1 MWKALAGFC
10 ILLMALAAGAVAVVH
25 QEQHRVRA
33 ELVEELQSSTP
44 PTLRGDDTVGL
55 IQHLE
60 GRLAQLEDTALIV
73 GMIFLVL
80 GMVAGGTS
88 FHQMRRRLTAERDSA
103 RDELAEQGALLRTLI
118 DNLPENIYV
127 KDREGRFLLANR
139 FVAAIMGAPDADS
152 LIGKTDFDFYPAEEA
167 QRYWNDELAVL
178 ESGEPLLN
186 REEPVVDQVTGDH
199 RWFLTSK
206 VPARNDE
213 GEIISI
219 VGMGQ
224 DITERRQAQVELA
237 EQRTLLRTLIDHLPE
252 YIYVKDRQSRFLIAN
267 SFTAQVMGASSPDD
281 LIGRTDADFYDPE
294 VAAGYLAAERELF
307 RDGKA
312 IVGHEETVVDQRTGE
327 RRWVLTTKIPMRNI
341 SGEIIGLVGAGQDI
355 TQRKLAEQELI
366 AARDAAEAATRA
378 KSEFLANMSH
388 EIRTPM
394 NGVIGMSS
402 LLLDTELTSEQ
413 REFVEII
420 RTCGEQLLGIIN
432 DILDFSKIEAGHME
446 LEEHPFE
453 VRRCVE
459 DALDLVAHRA
469 AAKGL
474 DLAYMLD
481 DNVPGSIVGD
491 VTRVRQILVNLLSNA
506 IKFTEDGHVLV
517 HVSRKQEPDDAD
529 PDACCL
535 LFRVEDT
542 GIGIPADKQDR
553 LFKSF
558 SQVDASTT
566 RRFGGTGLGLAISKR
581 LTEMMGGSIWV
592 ESVDGEGSTFSFAIT
607 GSIAPSQLRVFLS
620 PQQPLLAG
628 RSVLIVDDN
637 GVNSEI
643 LRRLGEQWSMT
654 VTTVAGGNEALA
666 RFDQGARFDLV
677 LLDYQM
683 PEMDGLELARA
694 IAERCN
700 PHPVMV
706 MLTSITQERDLRQLA
721 RKAGVAAVLNKP
733 IKPSTLYDAVIE
745 AFRHEKT
752 RRLTAP
758 AGGDGDAR
766 IEAPAAP
773 NPCKVL
779 LAEDNLI
786 NQKVAQ
792 RLLERLGYRT
802 DVAAN
807 GLEVLE
813 ALRRQRYD
821 VILMD
826 VQMPEMDGLE
836 ATKAIRSE
844 FPAEQQPRIIAMTA
858 NAMQGD
864 ADDCIAAGM
873 DAYLP
878 KPVRVE
884 DLREALERWA
894 SAGA

>member
-10 ILLMALAAGAVAVVH
+10 VLLMLLAAGAVGVVH
-25 QEQHRVRA
+25 LEQQRIRAALLQELEAPSEPALRGSDGVSAAHQLEQRLA
-33 ELVEELQSSTP
+33 ELT
-44 PTLRGDDTVGL
+44 DTGL
-55 IQHLE
+55 
-60 GRLAQLEDTALIV
+60 V
-73 GMIFLVL
+73 FGMMFLVL
-80 GMVAGGTS
+80 GIVAGATT
-88 FHQMRRRLTAERDSA
+88 FHRMRKRYVAERDA
-103 RDELAEQGALLRTLI
+103 ALDDLAEQRTLLRTLI

-127 KDREGRFLLANR
+127 KDRDGRFLLANR
-139 FVAAIMGAPDADS
+139 FVAAIMGAPNAES
-152 LIGKTDFDFYPAEEA
+152 LIGKTDFDFYPPDEA
-167 QRYWNDELAVL
+167 QRYWDDEVALL
-178 ESGEPLLN
+178 ESGESLLN
-186 REEPVVDQVTGDH
+186 REEPVVNQVTGEQ

-224 DITERRQAQVELA
+224 DITERRQAEIDLA

-252 YIYVKDRQSRFLIAN
+252 YIYVKDRESRFLIAN
-267 SFTAQVMGASSPDD
+267 AFTARVMGAASPDE
-281 LIGRTDADFYDPE
+281 LIGKTDADFYGTA
-294 VAAGYLAAERELF
+294 VADSFLEDEQAILRE
-307 RDGKA
+307 GKA
-312 IVGHEETVVDQRTGE
+312 LVNREETVLDQRTGE
-327 RRWVLTTKIPMRNI
+327 LRWVLTTKLPMRGV
-341 SGEIIGLVGAGQDI
+341 SGEIIGIVGAGQDI
-355 TQRKLAEQELI
+355 TARKLAEKELLD
-366 AARDAAEAATRA
+366 AKEAAEAATRA

-402 LLLDTELTSEQ
+402 LLLDTGLTQEQ

-446 LEEHPFE
+446 LEEQPFE

-474 DLAYMLD
+474 ELAYMLD
-481 DNVPGSIVGD
+481 DNVPGSMMGD
-491 VTRVRQILVNLLSNA
+491 VTRVRQVLVNLLSNA

-517 HVSRKQEPDDAD
+517 HVSRKDDEDGNPDQ
-529 PDACCL
+529 CRL

-542 GIGIPADKQDR
+542 GMGIPKDKLDR

-592 ESVDGEGSTFSFAIT
+592 ESVDGEGSTFSFTIS
-607 GSIAPSQLRVFLS
+607 GSTAPSQLRVFLS

-643 LRRLGEQWSMT
+643 LRRLAEQWSMK
-654 VTTVAGGNEALA
+654 VESVEGGEKE
-666 RFDQGARFDLV
+666 
-677 LLDYQM
+677 M
-683 PEMDGLELARA
+683 PGIDGLELARE
-694 IAERCN
+694 IARRGQ

-706 MLTSITQERDLRQLA
+706 MLTSITQERHLRHEA

-752 RRLTAP
+752 RRLTSP
-758 AGGDGDAR
+758 AGGDGEAGT
-766 IEAPAAP
+766 EAPP
-773 NPCKVL
+773 EPRTCRVL

-786 NQKVAQ
+786 NQKVAM

-813 ALRRQRYD
+813 ALRRQPYD

-826 VQMPEMDGLE
+826 VQMPEMDGMA
-836 ATKAIRSE
+836 ATRAIRSE
-844 FPAEQQPRIIAMTA
+844 FPADKQPRIIAMTA

-864 ADDCIAAGM
+864 ADDCISAGM

-878 KPVRVE
+878 KPVRVD
-884 DLREALERWA
+884 DLREVLERYA
-894 SAGA
+894 PANS